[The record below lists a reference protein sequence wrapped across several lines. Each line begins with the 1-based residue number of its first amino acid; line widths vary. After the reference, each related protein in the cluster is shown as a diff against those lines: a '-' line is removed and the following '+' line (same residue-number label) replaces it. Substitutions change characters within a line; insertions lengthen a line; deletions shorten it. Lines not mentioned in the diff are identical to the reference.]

1 MSGQIIRLDAER
13 EAREPHIQGP
23 ARCLACQHEWRLVA
37 PVGTDF
43 CAIEC
48 PACGA
53 ERGVLCS
60 HIHNADAGPTWTC
73 ACGCYLFV
81 ITPQGVHCPSCG
93 SWQFGAKLA
102 PAP

>member
-1 MSGQIIRLDAER
+1 MSEIIRLDDAR

-23 ARCLACQHEWRLVA
+23 ALCLACKHTWQAVVHAKADMGAL
-37 PVGTDF
+37 
-43 CAIEC
+43 EC

-53 ERGVLCS
+53 ERGTFAT
-60 HIHNADAGPTWTC
+60 HISAPEAGPVWTC
-73 ACGCYLFV
+73 ACGTYLFV
-81 ITPQGVHCPSCG
+81 ITPKGVHCPSCG